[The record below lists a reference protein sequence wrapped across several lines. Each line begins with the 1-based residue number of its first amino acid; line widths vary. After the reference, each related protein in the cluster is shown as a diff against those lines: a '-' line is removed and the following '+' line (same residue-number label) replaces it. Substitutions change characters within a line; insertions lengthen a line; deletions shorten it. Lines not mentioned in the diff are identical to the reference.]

1 MDPLHIILRLLHI
14 VLGAIWVGIIVFNA
28 VFLGPTVAELGPD
41 GGKVMGALQRRGMMT
56 FLPTIGLLTLL
67 TGLWLFWIV
76 SLGFDPAYLRSGPGH
91 AFGTGGLLAII
102 GFLLG
107 IAVMRPAMVR
117 VMALAQGM
125 AQVTD
130 EATRAA
136 HQGEIQ
142 ALRARASTT
151 GRVVAVLLVLAT
163 AAMAVGRYL

>member
-1 MDPLHIILRLLHI
+1 
-14 VLGAIWVGIIVFNA
+14 V
-28 VFLGPTVAELGPD
+28 
-41 GGKVMGALQRRGMMT
+41 
-56 FLPTIGLLTLL
+56 
-67 TGLWLFWIV
+67 
-76 SLGFDPAYLRSGPGH
+76 
-91 AFGTGGLLAII
+91 LAII

-107 IAVMRPAMVR
+107 FGVMRPPMIR

-125 AQVTD
+125 EQVAD

-136 HQGEIQ
+136 HHGEIQ